1 MVGFSVWPV
10 HTKTPQMRG
19 VKVDEPDLEGAVLRE
34 VETGLLQ
41 LHQRSS
47 GLSGLVDTPE
57 LTFEYAAVASRE
69 LIVDVGEI
77 SRHNMLLVEEM
88 IAAVRTLQRAH
99 QRRMMPPRRIPL
111 RDRVT
116 LPQLVVLGIAALI
129 GIGFTAFLIGY
140 VQGFPEGCARGIREV
155 LAHRAV

>member
-1 MVGFSVWPV
+1 MI
-10 HTKTPQMRG
+10 K
-19 VKVDEPDLEGAVLRE
+19 PDLEEAVLLE
-34 VETGLLQ
+34 IETGLLQ

-77 SRHNMLLVEEM
+77 SQHNMLLVEEM
-88 IAAVRTLQRAH
+88 IAAVRTLQRTH
-99 QRRMMPPRRIPL
+99 QRRMTPPARTPL
-111 RDRVT
+111 HQRASR
-116 LPQLVVLGIAALI
+116 PQLVVLGIAALI

-140 VQGFPEGCARGIREV
+140 VQEFPEGCTRGIREV

>member
-1 MVGFSVWPV
+1 MG
-10 HTKTPQMRG
+10 K
-19 VKVDEPDLEGAVLRE
+19 PDLEEAVLLE
-34 VETGLLQ
+34 IETGLLQ

-47 GLSGLVDTPE
+47 GLSSLVDTPE
-57 LTFEYAAVASRE
+57 LTFEYAAAASRE
-69 LIVDVGEI
+69 LIVGVGEI

-88 IAAVRTLQRAH
+88 IVAVRPLQRAH
-99 QRRMMPPRRIPL
+99 QRRMTPTARTPL
-111 RDRVT
+111 HQRAS

-129 GIGFTAFLIGY
+129 GIGFTAVLIGY

>member
-1 MVGFSVWPV
+1 MVGFLVCPV

-41 LHQRSS
+41 LHERSS
-47 GLSGLVDTPE
+47 SLSGLVDTPE
-57 LTFEYAAVASRE
+57 LTFDHAAVASRE

-99 QRRMMPPRRIPL
+99 ARRVIPRPKASQRY
-111 RDRVT
+111 RVT
-116 LPQLVVLGIAALI
+116 LPQLLVLGIAALV
-129 GIGFTAFLIGY
+129 GIGFAAFLIGY

>member
-1 MVGFSVWPV
+1 MG
-10 HTKTPQMRG
+10 K
-19 VKVDEPDLEGAVLRE
+19 PDLEEAVLLE
-34 VETGLLQ
+34 IETGLLQ

-88 IAAVRTLQRAH
+88 IAAVRTLQGAH
-99 QRRMMPPRRIPL
+99 QRRMTPPSKIPL
-111 RDRVT
+111 RHRVT
-116 LPQLVVLGIAALI
+116 LPQLIVLGVAALI
-129 GIGFTAFLIGY
+129 GICFTVFLIGY
-140 VQGFPEGCARGIREV
+140 VQGFPEACARGIRGV
-155 LAHRAV
+155 LAQRAV

>member
-1 MVGFSVWPV
+1 MS
-10 HTKTPQMRG
+10 K
-19 VKVDEPDLEGAVLRE
+19 PDLEKAVLLE
-34 VETGLLQ
+34 IETGLLQ

-99 QRRMMPPRRIPL
+99 QRRMTPPARTPL
-111 RDRVT
+111 HQRAS

>member
-1 MVGFSVWPV
+1 MS
-10 HTKTPQMRG
+10 KT
-19 VKVDEPDLEGAVLRE
+19 DLEKAVLLE
-34 VETGLLQ
+34 IETGLVQ

-69 LIVDVGEI
+69 LIVGVGEI

-88 IAAVRTLQRAH
+88 IAAVRTLQQAH
-99 QRRMMPPRRIPL
+99 QRRMTPPARTPL
-111 RDRVT
+111 HQRAS

-129 GIGFTAFLIGY
+129 G
-140 VQGFPEGCARGIREV
+140 
-155 LAHRAV
+155 LASPRF

>member
-1 MVGFSVWPV
+1 MKES
-10 HTKTPQMRG
+10 
-19 VKVDEPDLEGAVLRE
+19 DLEEAVLLE
-34 VETGLLQ
+34 IETGLLQ

-47 GLSGLVDTPE
+47 GLSSLVDTPE

-88 IAAVRTLQRAH
+88 IAAVRKLQRAH
-99 QRRMMPPRRIPL
+99 QRRMMPPPRIPL

-116 LPQLVVLGIAALI
+116 LPQLIVLGLAALI

-140 VQGFPEGCARGIREV
+140 VQGLPEGCARGIREA
-155 LAHRAV
+155 LAQRAV